1 MTCRSGTV
9 TGGGW
14 QFLALFR
21 GKDYGE
27 IVEAGRGEVVD
38 TSQPWVKQGPHG
50 QFSASG
56 LHTSAE
62 HDKGRHGC
70 TAVAMD
76 VMWLPW
82 MYGGLQERRRQDQVS
97 PNNRHCLCLFPMC
110 RACSHLLVH
119 FCELLQSQLTGGIN
133 KKESWTSTTHA

>member
-21 GKDYGE
+21 GKDYGK
-27 IVEAGRGEVVD
+27 IVEAERGEVVD
-38 TSQPWVKQGPHG
+38 TSQPWAKQGAHG

-62 HDKGRHGC
+62 HDKGCHGC
-70 TAVAMD
+70 MAVSRKGAM
-76 VMWLPW
+76 
-82 MYGGLQERRRQDQVS
+82 RRQDQVS

-119 FCELLQSQLTGGIN
+119 FCELQQSPLTGGIN

>member
-27 IVEAGRGEVVD
+27 IVEAERGEVVD
-38 TSQPWVKQGPHG
+38 TSQPWAKQGAHG
-50 QFSASG
+50 QFSVSG

-62 HDKGRHGC
+62 HEKGRHGC
-70 TAVAMD
+70 MAVAMD
-76 VMWLPW
+76 VWWLPW
-82 MYGGLQERRRQDQVS
+82 MYGSLQERSYEEAGPSVPQQPPLFMLV
-97 PNNRHCLCLFPMC
+97 PHVQGLFP
-110 RACSHLLVH
+110 SPGSLL
-119 FCELLQSQLTGGIN
+119 
-133 KKESWTSTTHA
+133 